1 MSSSKNFNQLWQGIQ
16 ELKETM
22 LIKNKRLDKLTAIEN
37 KLDGIQQ
44 KMVEYENKLNQ
55 LEKEKEQLRDK
66 MVQKTNLLVFQLD
79 RQDQYIRRENILF
92 YGVEENKEDN
102 DDGERFCSK

>member
-66 MVQKTNLLVFQLD
+66 MVQKTNLLTSIYLVTALP
-79 RQDQYIRRENILF
+79 ILHF
-92 YGVEENKEDN
+92 IPRAKDVY
-102 DDGERFCSK
+102 